1 MVLDNVKFLAQ
12 RSFSKTHEAVGIEC
26 ETDHLCLDH
35 CVCVCVRERERE
47 REPLRASYA
56 IAAAKALLLHM
67 PPTNCSEIKEK

>member
-12 RSFSKTHEAVGIEC
+12 LSFLKTHEAVGIEC

-47 REPLRASYA
+47 RESRSERA
-56 IAAAKALLLHM
+56 M
-67 PPTNCSEIKEK
+67 P

>member
-12 RSFSKTHEAVGIEC
+12 LSFLKTHEAVGIEC

-47 REPLRASYA
+47 RAAQSELCHSCCQGAFAAYA
-56 IAAAKALLLHM
+56 
-67 PPTNCSEIKEK
+67 PY